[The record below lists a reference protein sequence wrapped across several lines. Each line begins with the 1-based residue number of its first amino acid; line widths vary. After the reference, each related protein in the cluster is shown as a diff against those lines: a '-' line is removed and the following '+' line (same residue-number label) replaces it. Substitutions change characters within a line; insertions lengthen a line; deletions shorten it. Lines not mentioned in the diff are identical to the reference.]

1 VRFDRSGRDLSVHA
15 HLLETTAGFRTE
27 LGFLNRNYAPDT
39 DGGHLRMNYRFWPE
53 DSRLNSWGPTA
64 FFTHI
69 DDQSGLRIYSQFRPE
84 MTWTF
89 DGQTELSVAFDTVKE
104 RLRPVDFAALLD
116 NRDYQQES
124 WQVSF
129 ESQVSATI
137 GYAATLRLGEAI
149 NLSPPTGSEPALAD
163 STVAELELFWRPLD
177 RLRVDNTFLHTE
189 LDARNGAGSIFS
201 NEIFRSRWN
210 YQFTKEWSLRFI
222 IQQEDLKPG
231 APSLT
236 SLQRDKNRNYDL
248 LVRYVINPWSSL
260 YVGYNSNASNFELVD
275 TINGTELISTNGLR
289 KDGEQFFVKFSYLLQ
304 P

>member
-1 VRFDRSGRDLSVHA
+1 
-15 HLLETTAGFRTE
+15 
-27 LGFLNRNYAPDT
+27 
-39 DGGHLRMNYRFWPE
+39 
-53 DSRLNSWGPTA
+53 
-64 FFTHI
+64 
-69 DDQSGLRIYSQFRPE
+69 
-84 MTWTF
+84 
-89 DGQTELSVAFDTVKE
+89 
-104 RLRPVDFAALLD
+104 
-116 NRDYQQES
+116 
-124 WQVSF
+124 
-129 ESQVSATI
+129 
-137 GYAATLRLGEAI
+137 
-149 NLSPPTGSEPALAD
+149 
-163 STVAELELFWRPLD
+163 
-177 RLRVDNTFLHTE
+177 LRVDNTFLHTE